1 MSQIAILLVL
11 VANSSGSSL
20 NLEQFSGEV
29 QSIGFTSD
37 GYYCEVKL
45 YYEWIY
51 TGEDNDLL
59 MVLKDNVTRI
69 IGTRL
74 QLLFFESIAGILRS
88 DLIKATE
95 VEQIDSNSEMALQ
108 LKKKLYKKMQETD
121 GFVSSFFESVTITTI
136 EFFEIKIYS
145 R

>member
-1 MSQIAILLVL
+1 MSQIAILLLL

-20 NLEQFSGEV
+20 SSEEFSGEV

-45 YYEWIY
+45 HYEWIY

-59 MVLKDNVTRI
+59 MVVEDDVTSI
-69 IGTRL
+69 IGTQL
-74 QLLFFESIAGILRS
+74 QLLFSKSVAGILRS

-95 VEQIDSNSEMALQ
+95 EEQLDSNSEIALQ

-121 GFVSSFFESVTITTI
+121 GFISSFFESVTITI
-136 EFFEIKIYS
+136 VEFLEIKIYS